1 MTVADIARL
10 VPVETE
16 IARRGIKL
24 RGKIEQT
31 GPCPRCGGTDRFSIN
46 TAKQVWN
53 CRGCARG
60 GDVIELVMHL
70 DSVDFGDA
78 CRSLIGEVKSA
89 RKPQPSSRVSNGLEL
104 WRAAAP
110 MAGTL
115 AETYLRRRGLD
126 FSDPDGRVLRF
137 HPCCPFGPGVTH
149 PCMVGL
155 FRSVITDEPVG
166 IHRTALASDGRKI
179 DRMALGRV
187 GAAAIKLSAD
197 EEVERGLTIGEGI
210 ETTIAGMMLG
220 FKPAWAVGFAG
231 GIRAFPVLGGIECLT
246 ILVDHDAPDHNGR
259 QAGLQAAQ
267 ECSQRWTA
275 AGREVQRVIPR
286 RQGDDMADLAKEVQN
301 GR

>member
-1 MTVADIARL
+1 MSAADIARL
-10 VPVETE
+10 VPVEAV
-16 IARRGIKL
+16 IARRGFKL

-60 GDVIELVMHL
+60 GDIIELVMHL
-70 DSVDFGDA
+70 DGVDFREA
-78 CRSLIGEVKSA
+78 CRSLIGEVKPA
-89 RKPQPSSRVSNGLEL
+89 RSPQRSSRVSNGLEL

-110 MAGTL
+110 IAGTL
-115 AETYLRRRGLD
+115 AETYLRSRGLD
-126 FSDPDGRVLRF
+126 FSDPRALRF
-137 HPCCPFGPGVTH
+137 HPHCPFGPGVTH
-149 PCMVGL
+149 PCMVAL
-155 FRSVITDEPVG
+155 FRSVVTNEPVG
-166 IHRTALASDGRKI
+166 IHRTAIDPVGRKI
-179 DRMALGRV
+179 DRMTLGRI

-197 EEVERGLTIGEGI
+197 EKVEQGLTIGEGI

-220 FKPAWAVGFAG
+220 FRPAWAVGFAG
-231 GIRAFPVLGGIECLT
+231 GIRAFPVLGGIDCLT
-246 ILVDHDAPDHNGR
+246 ILVDHDAPDRNGR

-267 ECSQRWTA
+267 ECSERWTG

-301 GR
+301 VR